1 MDLAGMKR
9 RELQAL
15 CKRHGLPA
23 GGTNADLVGRLDAV
37 LSGPAVVEEEVAGV
51 PARKGCL
58 KQTGGGATE
67 AKKVTFGAEVGKA
80 RRLRSRVIWSPVVAK
95 TRGKSARAGTDSAA
109 EDGISADVGADVPV
123 RRSRRN
129 SFNPAEA
136 EEAGEAVA
144 VDRKPKRKNQEND
157 EGVAVIA
164 QARVTRR
171 SNLEWSAT
179 VLPPAVE
186 KKRGRQNA
194 AESDVQKS
202 ALVEVTARTTRS
214 RSIVPVVVPP
224 TVVENKR
231 RKTGDPQTT
240 VELTMLSD
248 VPRSDFPATR
258 SLRNKI
264 VHVNNSVVDETH
276 TTRQLEN
283 KMRPSTRR
291 HQQVASSPEDKGQK
305 IPATSKSP
313 LLRWSR
319 RNYSEANSANSVNI
333 KLAKDSST
341 AQPLAHHNS
350 HSEDL
355 EKQPAVKEPIKRSTR
370 KSIALAA
377 LEKEKD
383 VIEGKNPEAHVRRS
397 TRKSVVQV
405 KDTKSIVEETQYA
418 NSEDVAKQ
426 PATKGPAR
434 GLRRK
439 SVITELHEKEKSLI
453 AEKNMETDEAILTRK
468 PVIPV
473 KNIKAV
479 GEGIQI
485 GKGKDVDK
493 QFVVK
498 QPTRRSSRK
507 SVLPDMLENNS
518 GLLAPKMNAEMN
530 VRRSTRKSVLPDMH
544 NEKQDHHKMARNE
557 NLQSGK
563 YQDGEKQQKVKDS
576 IRQSRRSIATVLL
589 EGQNN
594 DEGKKF
600 KNPTRRT
607 THKSH
612 ALNAVEEVS
621 MDHIEVGEE
630 GLKLRKRSRFLLEIS
645 SSANVSWKHQNAQI
659 SNEKDNTEGSQQASN
674 CTTSKRRSSKKRRTT
689 APEEV
694 MPFKVA
700 NDDIVIME
708 ETKDTLEYNNESSSK
723 VQEICQVNAAREE
736 FSSGPLLVTVA
747 PSDEICTVQSVAVV
761 IPGSESGDDA
771 NQSSDK
777 SKQPQEHS
785 VTQTVDDHLS
795 ETRSG
800 KLDQSTCITG
810 LVSDN
815 CVVSEDKTLMSEDR
829 EEQSPVSGEQRVSLE
844 ANANEPEEKN
854 LANVTSTDLH
864 TKSLQHDIDRIA
876 KETDKEVLA
885 QENCN
890 DQPVPAQT
898 DQEIKLN
905 DELADPDVLAQEN
918 CNDQPVP
925 AQTDLEIKLHDELA
939 DPDHEEQ
946 SPVSGERRVSLE
958 ANANEPEEKNLANV
972 ISIDLHTKSLQHD
985 NGRIAEETDKDV
997 LSFVFP
1003 IEEHEEKYAVSPIA
1017 VEKSFRQEASAIE
1030 SAGKPLT
1037 VIFSNDLHT
1046 KHLQHDC
1053 DVLIKETGEEVLA
1066 QENCNDQPVP
1076 AQTDLEIKL
1085 NDELADPDVL
1095 AQENCNDQPVPANE
1109 PEEKNLANVIS
1120 TDLHTK
1126 TLQHDNDRIA
1136 EETDKDHEEQ
1146 SNVFGERRVSLE
1158 ANANEP
1164 EEKNLANVISTDLHT
1179 KTLQHDNDRIA
1190 EETDKDHEEQSN
1202 VSGER
1207 RVSLEANANEP
1218 EEKNLA
1224 NVISTDLHTK
1234 TLQHDNDRIAEE
1246 TDKDVSSLVFPI
1258 EEHEEKYA
1266 VSPIAVEKS
1275 VSREASACESAGKPL
1290 TVIFSNDLHTKH
1302 LQHDCDVLIKETGE
1316 DVLAQENCNDQ
1327 PVPAQTDLEMKLN
1340 DELADP
1346 EVLAQENC
1354 NDQPVLAQTDLETK
1368 LNDELADLAM
1378 ESGCSITERNEGL
1391 VAHNLD
1397 QEGFLEATPECKQ
1410 ECGLPEETV
1419 ISSKETGSL
1428 LCADQSPI
1436 GLESLFSQ
1444 ESIVESVGHCAL
1456 ASATT
1461 HTENGFDDSKDCHN
1475 KSALE
1480 NVHVPEP
1487 CSHNDTKGGIFKNVD
1502 CMHTSQRDDR
1512 MEGVPEANTDEEHV
1526 LSAFLLDANH
1536 LNVVIN
1542 SEEVVC
1548 EGEDSKELL
1557 HSEDCKASSEKT
1569 DVNDGNVYGI
1579 SDAVVRCA
1587 LHAPADDNYEI
1598 FLGPNTDVPRQV
1610 YNDGCSDVKEDR
1622 FASKPWTIDII
1633 EDASVKERS
1642 NLKDWQL
1649 DSKLEG
1655 TEIVESGLYFN
1666 KDIGNIL
1673 HSGSIGEITPSGS
1686 GLSKD
1691 SSVDYRGEV
1700 LDGFSMEAS
1709 LERSSTRGEQN
1720 GCRLDAIENPSI
1732 TLATSGYKHEGALS
1746 EEAVYTKKNYAG
1758 TCLSN
1763 PRELIM
1769 ELQSHFSKEN
1779 INESDPHDSL
1789 VFPTAENSADEQ
1801 LVKVHHGSNLSQ
1813 LGLTD
1818 LLDGPIGCSNTDVL
1832 CQCDNHKN
1840 QSNED
1845 KVEEVEAVSA
1855 AKYIESEVVLLPSQE
1870 RSNLNN
1876 EQLNTKLE
1884 SPNIMGSCLNCDN
1897 DVCNTS
1903 DNGSVFVIGK
1913 RTPSASGLPEDYP
1926 KDSDLQQPVLDS
1938 FSVVSSFQDN
1948 ISGKKTVSGVAGS
1961 EILSLSLATPDYK
1974 HEDGFSEEAVC
1985 RTKNYTGTSSVDP
1998 RHLDMEGHSIY
2009 SEGGTEKSNLQD
2021 NLAFLSAE
2029 SGKDEPIICHVEKL
2043 VDAHASSDTYQG
2055 PCQDLGRHEEQE
2067 SCMSI
2072 PMQAKE
2078 SGGVLRSSHTKGS
2091 VTAAQIDLAG
2101 DAHLIVSDNAA
2112 AKQVFSEEKEETKS
2126 ISSSDIDILHEKSY
2140 SSGHDDHAACAAETQ
2155 FYHPQKASISDGL
2168 HLGPSSLQVESL
2180 DALDSDIL
2188 YVNTGVL
2195 EQHHKEGYYEPSV
2208 YQITS
2213 GICTMSEAEPFEVL
2227 ETGKDVKTPSKL
2239 DEQLNPGLDGD
2250 EAEKHSLDCGTD
2262 TSPVMSKRTL
2272 SSPGSGPCQQYVNE
2286 STTSTQSTDN
2296 HPNDLPAPRS
2306 PEQSACFQNDNDSGS
2321 VGICQSSRR
2330 RGIDE
2335 LCGKLQSFKVS
2346 SAVKGSY
2353 VAMGAPRPKP
2363 GDSTSRS
2370 AAALLRNIENT
2381 TAVKAGRPPVKPNAD
2396 GKDSSRRALQPISGR
2411 PDSR

>member
-985 NGRIAEETDKDV
+985 NGRIAEETDK
-997 LSFVFP
+997 
-1003 IEEHEEKYAVSPIA
+1003 
-1017 VEKSFRQEASAIE
+1017 
-1030 SAGKPLT
+1030 
-1037 VIFSNDLHT
+1037 
-1046 KHLQHDC
+1046 
-1053 DVLIKETGEEVLA
+1053 
-1066 QENCNDQPVP
+1066 
-1076 AQTDLEIKL
+1076 
-1085 NDELADPDVL
+1085 DVL

>member
-876 KETDKEVLA
+876 KETDK
-885 QENCN
+885 
-890 DQPVPAQT
+890 
-898 DQEIKLN
+898 
-905 DELADPDVLAQEN
+905 
-918 CNDQPVP
+918 
-925 AQTDLEIKLHDELA
+925 
-939 DPDHEEQ
+939 
-946 SPVSGERRVSLE
+946 
-958 ANANEPEEKNLANV
+958 
-972 ISIDLHTKSLQHD
+972 
-985 NGRIAEETDKDV
+985 DV
-997 LSFVFP
+997 LSLVFP
-1003 IEEHEEKYAVSPIA
+1003 IEEHEEKYGVSPIA
-1017 VEKSFRQEASAIE
+1017 VEKCVCREASACE
-1030 SAGKPLT
+1030 SARKPLT
-1037 VIFSNDLHT
+1037 VIFSNNLHT

-1076 AQTDLEIKL
+1076 AQTDQEI
-1085 NDELADPDVL
+1085 
-1095 AQENCNDQPVPANE
+1095 
-1109 PEEKNLANVIS
+1109 
-1120 TDLHTK
+1120 
-1126 TLQHDNDRIA
+1126 
-1136 EETDKDHEEQ
+1136 
-1146 SNVFGERRVSLE
+1146 
-1158 ANANEP
+1158 
-1164 EEKNLANVISTDLHT
+1164 
-1179 KTLQHDNDRIA
+1179 
-1190 EETDKDHEEQSN
+1190 
-1202 VSGER
+1202 
-1207 RVSLEANANEP
+1207 
-1218 EEKNLA
+1218 
-1224 NVISTDLHTK
+1224 
-1234 TLQHDNDRIAEE
+1234 
-1246 TDKDVSSLVFPI
+1246 
-1258 EEHEEKYA
+1258 
-1266 VSPIAVEKS
+1266 
-1275 VSREASACESAGKPL
+1275 
-1290 TVIFSNDLHTKH
+1290 
-1302 LQHDCDVLIKETGE
+1302 
-1316 DVLAQENCNDQ
+1316 
-1327 PVPAQTDLEMKLN
+1327 KLN

>member
-876 KETDKEVLA
+876 K
-885 QENCN
+885 
-890 DQPVPAQT
+890 
-898 DQEIKLN
+898 
-905 DELADPDVLAQEN
+905 
-918 CNDQPVP
+918 
-925 AQTDLEIKLHDELA
+925 
-939 DPDHEEQ
+939 
-946 SPVSGERRVSLE
+946 
-958 ANANEPEEKNLANV
+958 
-972 ISIDLHTKSLQHD
+972 
-985 NGRIAEETDKDV
+985 
-997 LSFVFP
+997 
-1003 IEEHEEKYAVSPIA
+1003 
-1017 VEKSFRQEASAIE
+1017 
-1030 SAGKPLT
+1030 
-1037 VIFSNDLHT
+1037 
-1046 KHLQHDC
+1046 
-1053 DVLIKETGEEVLA
+1053 
-1066 QENCNDQPVP
+1066 
-1076 AQTDLEIKL
+1076 
-1085 NDELADPDVL
+1085 
-1095 AQENCNDQPVPANE
+1095 
-1109 PEEKNLANVIS
+1109 
-1120 TDLHTK
+1120 
-1126 TLQHDNDRIA
+1126 
-1136 EETDKDHEEQ
+1136 
-1146 SNVFGERRVSLE
+1146 
-1158 ANANEP
+1158 
-1164 EEKNLANVISTDLHT
+1164 
-1179 KTLQHDNDRIA
+1179 
-1190 EETDKDHEEQSN
+1190 
-1202 VSGER
+1202 
-1207 RVSLEANANEP
+1207 
-1218 EEKNLA
+1218 
-1224 NVISTDLHTK
+1224 
-1234 TLQHDNDRIAEE
+1234 E

>member
-876 KETDKEVLA
+876 KETDKDVLSLVFPIEEHEEKYGVSPIAVEKCVCREASACESARKPLTVIFSNNLHTKHLQHDCDVLIKETGEEVLA

-985 NGRIAEETDKDV
+985 NG
-997 LSFVFP
+997 
-1003 IEEHEEKYAVSPIA
+1003 
-1017 VEKSFRQEASAIE
+1017 
-1030 SAGKPLT
+1030 
-1037 VIFSNDLHT
+1037 
-1046 KHLQHDC
+1046 
-1053 DVLIKETGEEVLA
+1053 
-1066 QENCNDQPVP
+1066 
-1076 AQTDLEIKL
+1076 
-1085 NDELADPDVL
+1085 
-1095 AQENCNDQPVPANE
+1095 
-1109 PEEKNLANVIS
+1109 
-1120 TDLHTK
+1120 
-1126 TLQHDNDRIA
+1126 
-1136 EETDKDHEEQ
+1136 
-1146 SNVFGERRVSLE
+1146 
-1158 ANANEP
+1158 
-1164 EEKNLANVISTDLHT
+1164 
-1179 KTLQHDNDRIA
+1179 
-1190 EETDKDHEEQSN
+1190 
-1202 VSGER
+1202 
-1207 RVSLEANANEP
+1207 
-1218 EEKNLA
+1218 
-1224 NVISTDLHTK
+1224 
-1234 TLQHDNDRIAEE
+1234 RIAEE

>member
-876 KETDKEVLA
+876 KETDKDVLSLVFPIEEHEEKYGVSPIAVEKCVCREASACESARKPLTVIFSNNLHTKHLQHDCDVLIKETGEEVLA

-985 NGRIAEETDKDV
+985 NGRIAEETDK
-997 LSFVFP
+997 
-1003 IEEHEEKYAVSPIA
+1003 
-1017 VEKSFRQEASAIE
+1017 
-1030 SAGKPLT
+1030 
-1037 VIFSNDLHT
+1037 
-1046 KHLQHDC
+1046 
-1053 DVLIKETGEEVLA
+1053 
-1066 QENCNDQPVP
+1066 
-1076 AQTDLEIKL
+1076 
-1085 NDELADPDVL
+1085 DVL

-2009 SEGGTEKSNLQD
+2009 SEG
-2021 NLAFLSAE
+2021 
-2029 SGKDEPIICHVEKL
+2029 
-2043 VDAHASSDTYQG
+2043 DTYQG

>member
-67 AKKVTFGAEVGKA
+67 A

-985 NGRIAEETDKDV
+985 NGRIAEETDK
-997 LSFVFP
+997 
-1003 IEEHEEKYAVSPIA
+1003 EHEEKYAVSPIA

-2009 SEGGTEKSNLQD
+2009 SEG
-2021 NLAFLSAE
+2021 
-2029 SGKDEPIICHVEKL
+2029 
-2043 VDAHASSDTYQG
+2043 DTYQG

-2321 VGICQSSRR
+2321 A
-2330 RGIDE
+2330 
-2335 LCGKLQSFKVS
+2335 F
-2346 SAVKGSY
+2346 
-2353 VAMGAPRPKP
+2353 
-2363 GDSTSRS
+2363 
-2370 AAALLRNIENT
+2370 
-2381 TAVKAGRPPVKPNAD
+2381 VKAAGEEV
-2396 GKDSSRRALQPISGR
+2396 
-2411 PDSR
+2411 

>member
-876 KETDKEVLA
+876 KETDK
-885 QENCN
+885 
-890 DQPVPAQT
+890 
-898 DQEIKLN
+898 
-905 DELADPDVLAQEN
+905 DVL
-918 CNDQPVP
+918 
-925 AQTDLEIKLHDELA
+925 
-939 DPDHEEQ
+939 
-946 SPVSGERRVSLE
+946 
-958 ANANEPEEKNLANV
+958 
-972 ISIDLHTKSLQHD
+972 
-985 NGRIAEETDKDV
+985 
-997 LSFVFP
+997 
-1003 IEEHEEKYAVSPIA
+1003 
-1017 VEKSFRQEASAIE
+1017 
-1030 SAGKPLT
+1030 
-1037 VIFSNDLHT
+1037 
-1046 KHLQHDC
+1046 
-1053 DVLIKETGEEVLA
+1053 
-1066 QENCNDQPVP
+1066 
-1076 AQTDLEIKL
+1076 
-1085 NDELADPDVL
+1085 
-1095 AQENCNDQPVPANE
+1095 
-1109 PEEKNLANVIS
+1109 
-1120 TDLHTK
+1120 
-1126 TLQHDNDRIA
+1126 
-1136 EETDKDHEEQ
+1136 
-1146 SNVFGERRVSLE
+1146 
-1158 ANANEP
+1158 
-1164 EEKNLANVISTDLHT
+1164 
-1179 KTLQHDNDRIA
+1179 
-1190 EETDKDHEEQSN
+1190 
-1202 VSGER
+1202 
-1207 RVSLEANANEP
+1207 
-1218 EEKNLA
+1218 
-1224 NVISTDLHTK
+1224 
-1234 TLQHDNDRIAEE
+1234 
-1246 TDKDVSSLVFPI
+1246 SLVFPI
-1258 EEHEEKYA
+1258 EEHEEKYG
-1266 VSPIAVEKS
+1266 VSPIAVEKC
-1275 VSREASACESAGKPL
+1275 VCREASACESARKPL
-1290 TVIFSNDLHTKH
+1290 TVIFSNNLHTKH

>member
-1 MDLAGMKR
+1 
-9 RELQAL
+9 
-15 CKRHGLPA
+15 
-23 GGTNADLVGRLDAV
+23 
-37 LSGPAVVEEEVAGV
+37 
-51 PARKGCL
+51 
-58 KQTGGGATE
+58 
-67 AKKVTFGAEVGKA
+67 
-80 RRLRSRVIWSPVVAK
+80 
-95 TRGKSARAGTDSAA
+95 
-109 EDGISADVGADVPV
+109 
-123 RRSRRN
+123 
-129 SFNPAEA
+129 
-136 EEAGEAVA
+136 
-144 VDRKPKRKNQEND
+144 
-157 EGVAVIA
+157 
-164 QARVTRR
+164 
-171 SNLEWSAT
+171 
-179 VLPPAVE
+179 
-186 KKRGRQNA
+186 
-194 AESDVQKS
+194 
-202 ALVEVTARTTRS
+202 
-214 RSIVPVVVPP
+214 
-224 TVVENKR
+224 
-231 RKTGDPQTT
+231 
-240 VELTMLSD
+240 
-248 VPRSDFPATR
+248 
-258 SLRNKI
+258 
-264 VHVNNSVVDETH
+264 
-276 TTRQLEN
+276 
-283 KMRPSTRR
+283 
-291 HQQVASSPEDKGQK
+291 
-305 IPATSKSP
+305 
-313 LLRWSR
+313 
-319 RNYSEANSANSVNI
+319 
-333 KLAKDSST
+333 
-341 AQPLAHHNS
+341 
-350 HSEDL
+350 
-355 EKQPAVKEPIKRSTR
+355 
-370 KSIALAA
+370 
-377 LEKEKD
+377 
-383 VIEGKNPEAHVRRS
+383 
-397 TRKSVVQV
+397 
-405 KDTKSIVEETQYA
+405 
-418 NSEDVAKQ
+418 
-426 PATKGPAR
+426 
-434 GLRRK
+434 
-439 SVITELHEKEKSLI
+439 
-453 AEKNMETDEAILTRK
+453 
-468 PVIPV
+468 
-473 KNIKAV
+473 
-479 GEGIQI
+479 
-485 GKGKDVDK
+485 
-493 QFVVK
+493 
-498 QPTRRSSRK
+498 
-507 SVLPDMLENNS
+507 
-518 GLLAPKMNAEMN
+518 
-530 VRRSTRKSVLPDMH
+530 
-544 NEKQDHHKMARNE
+544 
-557 NLQSGK
+557 
-563 YQDGEKQQKVKDS
+563 
-576 IRQSRRSIATVLL
+576 
-589 EGQNN
+589 
-594 DEGKKF
+594 
-600 KNPTRRT
+600 
-607 THKSH
+607 
-612 ALNAVEEVS
+612 
-621 MDHIEVGEE
+621 
-630 GLKLRKRSRFLLEIS
+630 
-645 SSANVSWKHQNAQI
+645 
-659 SNEKDNTEGSQQASN
+659 
-674 CTTSKRRSSKKRRTT
+674 
-689 APEEV
+689 
-694 MPFKVA
+694 
-700 NDDIVIME
+700 
-708 ETKDTLEYNNESSSK
+708 
-723 VQEICQVNAAREE
+723 
-736 FSSGPLLVTVA
+736 
-747 PSDEICTVQSVAVV
+747 
-761 IPGSESGDDA
+761 
-771 NQSSDK
+771 
-777 SKQPQEHS
+777 
-785 VTQTVDDHLS
+785 
-795 ETRSG
+795 
-800 KLDQSTCITG
+800 
-810 LVSDN
+810 
-815 CVVSEDKTLMSEDR
+815 
-829 EEQSPVSGEQRVSLE
+829 
-844 ANANEPEEKN
+844 
-854 LANVTSTDLH
+854 
-864 TKSLQHDIDRIA
+864 
-876 KETDKEVLA
+876 
-885 QENCN
+885 
-890 DQPVPAQT
+890 
-898 DQEIKLN
+898 
-905 DELADPDVLAQEN
+905 
-918 CNDQPVP
+918 
-925 AQTDLEIKLHDELA
+925 
-939 DPDHEEQ
+939 
-946 SPVSGERRVSLE
+946 
-958 ANANEPEEKNLANV
+958 
-972 ISIDLHTKSLQHD
+972 
-985 NGRIAEETDKDV
+985 
-997 LSFVFP
+997 
-1003 IEEHEEKYAVSPIA
+1003 
-1017 VEKSFRQEASAIE
+1017 
-1030 SAGKPLT
+1030 
-1037 VIFSNDLHT
+1037 
-1046 KHLQHDC
+1046 
-1053 DVLIKETGEEVLA
+1053 
-1066 QENCNDQPVP
+1066 
-1076 AQTDLEIKL
+1076 
-1085 NDELADPDVL
+1085 
-1095 AQENCNDQPVPANE
+1095 
-1109 PEEKNLANVIS
+1109 
-1120 TDLHTK
+1120 
-1126 TLQHDNDRIA
+1126 
-1136 EETDKDHEEQ
+1136 
-1146 SNVFGERRVSLE
+1146 
-1158 ANANEP
+1158 
-1164 EEKNLANVISTDLHT
+1164 
-1179 KTLQHDNDRIA
+1179 
-1190 EETDKDHEEQSN
+1190 
-1202 VSGER
+1202 
-1207 RVSLEANANEP
+1207 
-1218 EEKNLA
+1218 
-1224 NVISTDLHTK
+1224 
-1234 TLQHDNDRIAEE
+1234 
-1246 TDKDVSSLVFPI
+1246 
-1258 EEHEEKYA
+1258 
-1266 VSPIAVEKS
+1266 
-1275 VSREASACESAGKPL
+1275 
-1290 TVIFSNDLHTKH
+1290 
-1302 LQHDCDVLIKETGE
+1302 
-1316 DVLAQENCNDQ
+1316 
-1327 PVPAQTDLEMKLN
+1327 MKLN

-2009 SEGGTEKSNLQD
+2009 SEGGT
-2021 NLAFLSAE
+2021 
-2029 SGKDEPIICHVEKL
+2029 
-2043 VDAHASSDTYQG
+2043 DTYQG

>member
-876 KETDKEVLA
+876 KETDK
-885 QENCN
+885 
-890 DQPVPAQT
+890 
-898 DQEIKLN
+898 
-905 DELADPDVLAQEN
+905 
-918 CNDQPVP
+918 
-925 AQTDLEIKLHDELA
+925 
-939 DPDHEEQ
+939 
-946 SPVSGERRVSLE
+946 
-958 ANANEPEEKNLANV
+958 
-972 ISIDLHTKSLQHD
+972 
-985 NGRIAEETDKDV
+985 DV
-997 LSFVFP
+997 LSLVFP
-1003 IEEHEEKYAVSPIA
+1003 IEEHEEKYGVSPIA
-1017 VEKSFRQEASAIE
+1017 VEKCVCREASACE
-1030 SAGKPLT
+1030 SARKPLT
-1037 VIFSNDLHT
+1037 VIFSNNLHT

>member
-876 KETDKEVLA
+876 KETDKDVLSLVFPIEEHEEKYGVSPIAVEKCVCREASACESARKPLTVIFSNNLHTKHLQHDCDVLIKETGEEVLA

-985 NGRIAEETDKDV
+985 NG
-997 LSFVFP
+997 
-1003 IEEHEEKYAVSPIA
+1003 
-1017 VEKSFRQEASAIE
+1017 
-1030 SAGKPLT
+1030 
-1037 VIFSNDLHT
+1037 
-1046 KHLQHDC
+1046 
-1053 DVLIKETGEEVLA
+1053 
-1066 QENCNDQPVP
+1066 
-1076 AQTDLEIKL
+1076 
-1085 NDELADPDVL
+1085 
-1095 AQENCNDQPVPANE
+1095 
-1109 PEEKNLANVIS
+1109 
-1120 TDLHTK
+1120 
-1126 TLQHDNDRIA
+1126 RIA

>member
-876 KETDKEVLA
+876 KETDKEHEEKYGVSPIAVEKCVCREASACESARKPLTVIFSNNLHTKHLQHDCDVLIKETGEEVLA

-985 NGRIAEETDKDV
+985 NGRIAEETDK
-997 LSFVFP
+997 
-1003 IEEHEEKYAVSPIA
+1003 
-1017 VEKSFRQEASAIE
+1017 
-1030 SAGKPLT
+1030 
-1037 VIFSNDLHT
+1037 
-1046 KHLQHDC
+1046 
-1053 DVLIKETGEEVLA
+1053 
-1066 QENCNDQPVP
+1066 
-1076 AQTDLEIKL
+1076 
-1085 NDELADPDVL
+1085 DVL

-2009 SEGGTEKSNLQD
+2009 SEG
-2021 NLAFLSAE
+2021 
-2029 SGKDEPIICHVEKL
+2029 
-2043 VDAHASSDTYQG
+2043 DTYQG

>member
-1 MDLAGMKR
+1 
-9 RELQAL
+9 
-15 CKRHGLPA
+15 
-23 GGTNADLVGRLDAV
+23 
-37 LSGPAVVEEEVAGV
+37 
-51 PARKGCL
+51 
-58 KQTGGGATE
+58 
-67 AKKVTFGAEVGKA
+67 
-80 RRLRSRVIWSPVVAK
+80 
-95 TRGKSARAGTDSAA
+95 
-109 EDGISADVGADVPV
+109 
-123 RRSRRN
+123 
-129 SFNPAEA
+129 
-136 EEAGEAVA
+136 
-144 VDRKPKRKNQEND
+144 
-157 EGVAVIA
+157 
-164 QARVTRR
+164 
-171 SNLEWSAT
+171 
-179 VLPPAVE
+179 
-186 KKRGRQNA
+186 
-194 AESDVQKS
+194 
-202 ALVEVTARTTRS
+202 
-214 RSIVPVVVPP
+214 
-224 TVVENKR
+224 
-231 RKTGDPQTT
+231 
-240 VELTMLSD
+240 
-248 VPRSDFPATR
+248 
-258 SLRNKI
+258 
-264 VHVNNSVVDETH
+264 
-276 TTRQLEN
+276 
-283 KMRPSTRR
+283 
-291 HQQVASSPEDKGQK
+291 
-305 IPATSKSP
+305 
-313 LLRWSR
+313 
-319 RNYSEANSANSVNI
+319 
-333 KLAKDSST
+333 
-341 AQPLAHHNS
+341 
-350 HSEDL
+350 
-355 EKQPAVKEPIKRSTR
+355 
-370 KSIALAA
+370 
-377 LEKEKD
+377 
-383 VIEGKNPEAHVRRS
+383 
-397 TRKSVVQV
+397 
-405 KDTKSIVEETQYA
+405 
-418 NSEDVAKQ
+418 
-426 PATKGPAR
+426 
-434 GLRRK
+434 
-439 SVITELHEKEKSLI
+439 
-453 AEKNMETDEAILTRK
+453 
-468 PVIPV
+468 
-473 KNIKAV
+473 
-479 GEGIQI
+479 
-485 GKGKDVDK
+485 
-493 QFVVK
+493 
-498 QPTRRSSRK
+498 
-507 SVLPDMLENNS
+507 MLENNS

-876 KETDKEVLA
+876 KETDKEHEEKYGVSPIAVEKCVCREASACESARKPLTVIFSNNLHTKHLQHDCDVLIKETGEEVLA

-985 NGRIAEETDKDV
+985 NGRIAEETDK
-997 LSFVFP
+997 
-1003 IEEHEEKYAVSPIA
+1003 
-1017 VEKSFRQEASAIE
+1017 
-1030 SAGKPLT
+1030 
-1037 VIFSNDLHT
+1037 
-1046 KHLQHDC
+1046 
-1053 DVLIKETGEEVLA
+1053 
-1066 QENCNDQPVP
+1066 
-1076 AQTDLEIKL
+1076 
-1085 NDELADPDVL
+1085 DVL

-2009 SEGGTEKSNLQD
+2009 SEG
-2021 NLAFLSAE
+2021 
-2029 SGKDEPIICHVEKL
+2029 
-2043 VDAHASSDTYQG
+2043 DTYQG

>member
-997 LSFVFP
+997 L
-1003 IEEHEEKYAVSPIA
+1003 
-1017 VEKSFRQEASAIE
+1017 
-1030 SAGKPLT
+1030 
-1037 VIFSNDLHT
+1037 
-1046 KHLQHDC
+1046 
-1053 DVLIKETGEEVLA
+1053 
-1066 QENCNDQPVP
+1066 
-1076 AQTDLEIKL
+1076 
-1085 NDELADPDVL
+1085 

-2009 SEGGTEKSNLQD
+2009 SEG
-2021 NLAFLSAE
+2021 
-2029 SGKDEPIICHVEKL
+2029 
-2043 VDAHASSDTYQG
+2043 DTYQG

>member
-876 KETDKEVLA
+876 KETDK
-885 QENCN
+885 
-890 DQPVPAQT
+890 
-898 DQEIKLN
+898 
-905 DELADPDVLAQEN
+905 
-918 CNDQPVP
+918 
-925 AQTDLEIKLHDELA
+925 
-939 DPDHEEQ
+939 
-946 SPVSGERRVSLE
+946 
-958 ANANEPEEKNLANV
+958 
-972 ISIDLHTKSLQHD
+972 
-985 NGRIAEETDKDV
+985 
-997 LSFVFP
+997 
-1003 IEEHEEKYAVSPIA
+1003 EHEEKYAVSPIA

>member
-876 KETDKEVLA
+876 K
-885 QENCN
+885 
-890 DQPVPAQT
+890 
-898 DQEIKLN
+898 
-905 DELADPDVLAQEN
+905 
-918 CNDQPVP
+918 
-925 AQTDLEIKLHDELA
+925 
-939 DPDHEEQ
+939 
-946 SPVSGERRVSLE
+946 
-958 ANANEPEEKNLANV
+958 
-972 ISIDLHTKSLQHD
+972 
-985 NGRIAEETDKDV
+985 
-997 LSFVFP
+997 
-1003 IEEHEEKYAVSPIA
+1003 
-1017 VEKSFRQEASAIE
+1017 
-1030 SAGKPLT
+1030 
-1037 VIFSNDLHT
+1037 
-1046 KHLQHDC
+1046 
-1053 DVLIKETGEEVLA
+1053 
-1066 QENCNDQPVP
+1066 
-1076 AQTDLEIKL
+1076 
-1085 NDELADPDVL
+1085 
-1095 AQENCNDQPVPANE
+1095 
-1109 PEEKNLANVIS
+1109 
-1120 TDLHTK
+1120 
-1126 TLQHDNDRIA
+1126 
-1136 EETDKDHEEQ
+1136 ETDKDHEEQ

>member
-985 NGRIAEETDKDV
+985 NGRIAEETDK
-997 LSFVFP
+997 
-1003 IEEHEEKYAVSPIA
+1003 
-1017 VEKSFRQEASAIE
+1017 
-1030 SAGKPLT
+1030 
-1037 VIFSNDLHT
+1037 
-1046 KHLQHDC
+1046 
-1053 DVLIKETGEEVLA
+1053 
-1066 QENCNDQPVP
+1066 
-1076 AQTDLEIKL
+1076 
-1085 NDELADPDVL
+1085 DVL

-2321 VGICQSSRR
+2321 GICQSSRR